1 MKTYINALLNNRQK
15 STDKRSMWLINMNI
29 RTLVG
34 LMQLAVCVV
43 IVLHIRLYTKSLDL
57 SDALQTSP
65 TPAKIINTAI
75 IESSPKR
82 APIIFKC
89 TRKYKVA
96 FTFDDG
102 PHPTYTPLVVKT
114 LNLHRVNAGF
124 FLLGTSIQSFL
135 SARNNLSVH
144 QYERPRIGYLLLQDY
159 SLIEELFAQHDIYLH
174 GWLHEK
180 INEMRL
186 QTVVDNISTQ
196 LIEIGLLK
204 GFKPVY
210 RAPWGIGTAP
220 GTVNGKAILS
230 QILNQIGLIPA
241 HWTIDSKDYLMQI
254 DEYNL
259 TNNILKMICR
269 TKGGLILMH
278 DNRPTTANFL
288 DGIIRSIKAS
298 GHSIVHPSEI
308 SRQWNNE
315 TLINKTRRFTE
326 FLRHRVE
333 TIQSSPEKLQAHR
346 LFRPVEISLPTGQRQ
361 NNILQSI
368 DANVRYK
375 GTIKVL
381 PNINDFELNT
391 NNTKLLIK
399 TASKAE

>member
-1 MKTYINALLNNRQK
+1 
-15 STDKRSMWLINMNI
+15 MNI
-29 RTLVG
+29 RTFVRLI
-34 LMQLAVCVV
+34 QLGICVV
-43 IVLHIRLYTKSLDL
+43 IILHILLYTKSLDL
-57 SDALQTSP
+57 SDTPQTSV
-65 TPAKIINTAI
+65 TPVKIINKAI

-82 APIIFKC
+82 APIVFKC
-89 TRKYKVA
+89 NKNYRVA

-102 PHPTYTPLVVKT
+102 PHPTHTPLVVKT
-114 LNLHRVNAGF
+114 LNLHRVSAGF

-159 SLIEELFAQHDIYLH
+159 SLIEDLFVQHDIYLH

-220 GTVNGKAILS
+220 GTINNKAILS
-230 QILNQIGLIPA
+230 QILDQIGLIPA
-241 HWTIDSKDYLMQI
+241 HWTIDSKDYLIQV

-288 DGIIRSIKAS
+288 DVIIRSIRAS
-298 GHSIVHPSEI
+298 GHSIVRPSEI
-308 SRQWNNE
+308 NRQWNNE
-315 TLINKTRRFTE
+315 TLINRTRRYTE
-326 FLRHRVE
+326 FLRHRIE
-333 TIQSSPEKLQAHR
+333 TIQSSPAKRQANT
-346 LFRPVEISLPTGQRQ
+346 LFRPVEISLPTGKRQ

-368 DANVRYK
+368 DANARYK
-375 GTIKVL
+375 GIIKVL
-381 PNINDFELNT
+381 PNINDFELNA

-399 TASKAE
+399 TASKLK

>member
-1 MKTYINALLNNRQK
+1 
-15 STDKRSMWLINMNI
+15 MNI
-29 RTLVG
+29 RTFVRLI
-34 LMQLAVCVV
+34 QLGICVV
-43 IVLHIRLYTKSLDL
+43 IILHILLYTKSLDL
-57 SDALQTSP
+57 SDTPQTSV
-65 TPAKIINTAI
+65 TPVKIINKAI

-82 APIIFKC
+82 APIVFKC
-89 TRKYKVA
+89 NKNYSVA

-102 PHPTYTPLVVKT
+102 PHPTHTPLVVKT
-114 LNLHRVNAGF
+114 LNLHRVSAGF

-159 SLIEELFAQHDIYLH
+159 SLIEDLFVQHDIYLH

-220 GTVNGKAILS
+220 GTINNKAILS
-230 QILNQIGLIPA
+230 QILDQIGLIPA
-241 HWTIDSKDYLMQI
+241 HWTIDSKDYLIQV

-288 DGIIRSIKAS
+288 DVIIRSIRAS
-298 GHSIVHPSEI
+298 GHSIVRPSEI
-308 SRQWNNE
+308 NRQWNNE
-315 TLINKTRRFTE
+315 TLINRTRRYTE
-326 FLRHRVE
+326 FLRHRIE
-333 TIQSSPEKLQAHR
+333 TIQSSPAKRQANT
-346 LFRPVEISLPTGQRQ
+346 LFRPVEISLPTGKRQ

-368 DANVRYK
+368 DANARYK
-375 GTIKVL
+375 GIIKVL
-381 PNINDFELNT
+381 PNINDFELNA

-399 TASKAE
+399 TASKLK